1 MEDITNTQSNV
12 LNSIVDLF
20 NQPTLTSA
28 ISKKKV
34 PSLLK
39 ENLVQ
44 KIRICANICKK
55 GLKILS
61 GSSSLKGYKWQILLP
76 LHENTL
82 IIVGQYYDTKKEIL
96 DAAQENAKNLGF
108 GVAIKN
114 TRQRKRMS
122 KRCECPYLLKA
133 VLDNSKWRVSEIKDE
148 HNHSKAKDFQ
158 VFHEHHQLTRDVRQ
172 IAVKMLKADAKPSM
186 VYEAVRNDDE
196 TPTATRK
203 DISNL
208 SARIHSVEE
217 RILMEALITG
227 MEERVIKIIEKFIH
241 SRYCE
246 ALDTAMAAYN
256 RLALSSLY
264 KTEVLKYLESSLDR
278 WLRLHHE
285 ENSLQ
290 NKSESIGIDPLLNEL
305 LKATTYEACL
315 CELCVNY
322 NIPCRHMLPK
332 EGTVML
338 SIIPTRWL
346 LFSDRDWPDP
356 NSQEPDLAN
365 LKSSDTFF
373 SLKFQLY
380 KIERRYMGFPDEQQK
395 FTLLEKLDEI
405 LAVPAIDL
413 SEVKMPE
420 KIKVKPIEKKHNGST
435 NDLQDI
441 SSK

>member
-108 GVAIKN
+108 GVAIKSSSS
-114 TRQRKRMS
+114 R
-122 KRCECPYLLKA
+122 YLYISCKP

-227 MEERVIKIIEKFIH
+227 MEEREKFIH

-264 KTEVLKYLESSLDR
+264 KTEVLKYLERMMKFKEKWVGAYTEKVAQFALD
-278 WLRLHHE
+278 
-285 ENSLQ
+285 
-290 NKSESIGIDPLLNEL
+290 KIKNEL

-420 KIKVKPIEKKHNGST
+420 KIVGKGRPPET
-435 NDLQDI
+435 N
-441 SSK
+441 